1 MVCKAGE
8 NDTGPAPYSIG
19 LKASSSTEANVFL
32 LPNSWVGKTRMAAL
46 VLFVFARPD
55 TVPES
60 PASRLH
66 IICKYLTGKYKE
78 RGLP

>member
-1 MVCKAGE
+1 MQSRGK
-8 NDTGPAPYSIG
+8 TIPALPLVVSS
-19 LKASSSTEANVFL
+19 LKCLHPPS
-32 LPNSWVGKTRMAAL
+32 PNHLSFAKLMLVDKTRMAAL